1 MRYKSFI
8 AESSS
13 PRASLKLFVRAT
25 SPREMEFA
33 REIHK
38 DKLKD
43 PLFVE
48 ESSKTFATGLIRE
61 DSTWFNIDVIV
72 QALRDIPRNA
82 FSTEYRFI
90 DIDIYQK
97 FFNLFNIKL

>member
-8 AESSS
+8 AENS
-13 PRASLKLFVRAT
+13 PKRASFKLFVRAT

-48 ESSKTFATGLIRE
+48 ESGKTFAAGLIRE
-61 DSTWFNIDVIV
+61 DSMWFNIDVIV
-72 QALRDIPRNA
+72 EALKDIPRNA

-90 DIDIYQK
+90 DINIYQK